1 MKEVLINGKIFVL
14 DEEVAKYINTLEYE
28 VEEYRRTCINIMY
41 KIQEGKEM
49 LKRREGYGFM

>member
-1 MKEVLINGKIFVL
+1 ML

-49 LKRREGYGFM
+49 LKRRENYGPM